1 MSVDDQTSGE
11 RWLDMTN
18 AAYDKVTGF
27 LLQVAEPE
35 RQAMWIEV
43 TGTSANQWT
52 CSISLKPLDA
62 AAPHDAIVR
71 HRDLAIVIPECDFDK
86 VRGATIDWLDDPFG
100 TSGLRVDNPNT
111 PSPAIGAP
119 PPADLSGDVAQRVI
133 QVLDQQVNPTIAAH
147 GGRAEL
153 VAGGGAPPADVGHL
167 DLGQAGCRGRAQ
179 LRVAVLPHPPD
190 PADRRGDLRIGGTA
204 AQQRAQVVACDGEQA
219 GEQLAVGRQPG
230 ARAAAAERPRHRGDH
245 ADLADPIPV
254 APALDHLTGVIRR
267 DRLERHLGADHRDD
281 LRRRDHL
288 VHPPAVA
295 VTDVHVLDEAHDVAA
310 ATEVAGHQHHP
321 VLLDATLDDH

>member
-1 MSVDDQTSGE
+1 MSADDQTSGE

-52 CSISLKPLDA
+52 CNISLRPLAA
-62 AAPHDAIVR
+62 AAPHAAIVG
-71 HRDLAIVIPECDFDK
+71 HRALAIVVPECDSDK
-86 VRGATIDWLDDPFG
+86 VRGATIDWLHDPFG

-119 PPADLSGDVAQRVI
+119 PPADLSGDLAQRVI

-153 VAGGGAPPADVGHL
+153 VAVEQGTAYLKPGRRC
-167 DLGQAGCRGRAQ
+167 QGRAVATGP
-179 LRVAVLPHPPD
+179 LSPRV
-190 PADRRGDLRIGGTA
+190 
-204 AQQRAQVVACDGEQA
+204 E
-219 GEQLAVGRQPG
+219 
-230 ARAAAAERPRHRGDH
+230 
-245 ADLADPIPV
+245 
-254 APALDHLTGVIRR
+254 
-267 DRLERHLGADHRDD
+267 
-281 LRRRDHL
+281 
-288 VHPPAVA
+288 
-295 VTDVHVLDEAHDVAA
+295 
-310 ATEVAGHQHHP
+310 
-321 VLLDATLDDH
+321 